1 MNKTTY
7 NLLYRSSVAGALAL
21 ILAAPALAQEQAVP
35 PGPAQATA
43 ADQTTAPATPDT
55 NGGAMEEEIYGDE
68 GSEIVV
74 TGVRRGSVIGDIPP
88 ENELTSRDIRAT
100 GATDITE
107 LLEALAPQIG
117 SARGRGG
124 ERPVLL
130 LNGQRIS
137 GFRESRD
144 IPTEAIS
151 RVEILPEEVALKYG
165 YRADQRVVNI
175 VLRERFRST
184 TARVDGKTATEGG
197 WASGLADM
205 TQLRI
210 EKGTR
215 FTTNLHVEGNT
226 ALTED
231 ERDIRVDGDPA
242 TPDDR
247 FARTLTGSKK
257 LVRGSTTLNKTVLGD
272 VSATANAEVEYNDG
286 RSLFGLSDVVLNP
299 LVRDTNS
306 ETAHLGFALNG
317 NKGKWRWSATGN
329 GDVARSESR
338 SNRADEGVRDR
349 AETLTASGDVDL
361 LANGPLFAV
370 PAGDASAT
378 FKVGASARHLDS
390 VRFRAG
396 NTSSNDL
403 ARTKGNASVNFDLPI
418 SRRNRDFSALGNL
431 TLNAN
436 AEVEQLSDFGTL
448 TTIGAGLNWSPVQ
461 RLNLITSWTR
471 EEGAPSIQQLGD
483 PILDT
488 PGSRVFDFTTG
499 QTVETTVITGGNPGL
514 LADRRNVLKLGA
526 NWRPLEETD
535 IKLRVDY
542 VRSRLDRPVSSFP
555 GVTAAL
561 EAAFPERFV
570 RGPANE
576 LLSVDL
582 RPVNFD
588 QARRDTIRWG
598 FDFSKPLRS
607 ARPSQAQI
615 ERFRAMRNEQ
625 GGGRRAE
632 AAEAGVPSR
641 PEGGTPTE
649 GAAPRDGS
657 AGADTPGG
665 GGGGFGRFGGRGRQ
679 GGRIQFSLTHTIN
692 LVDEVTIRPGLP
704 ELDYLHGDALGS
716 RGGRPRHELEAQAGY
731 FNNGLGARLSADWQ
745 SGSRVD
751 SVTGEDLHFSPLA
764 TFDLRLFA
772 NLGERFD
779 LVSKHPWLRGSSVR
793 LEVNNFFDAKPRV
806 RNTAGIAPD
815 NYQPDLL
822 DPLGRTIMISF
833 RKLFLPPRSF
843 FRRQDRP
850 SS

>member
-1 MNKTTY
+1 MNKDKY
-7 NLLYRSSVAGALAL
+7 KLLQAASVAGALAL
-21 ILAAPALAQEQAVP
+21 ALAAPAHAQDQTAPVP
-35 PGPAQATA
+35 ETQATEP
-43 ADQTTAPATPDT
+43 QPESS
-55 NGGAMEEEIYGDE
+55 GGAVEEDIYGEE
-68 GSEIVV
+68 GGEIVV

-88 ENELTSRDIRAT
+88 ENELNARDIRAT

-107 LLEALAPQIG
+107 LLDALAPQIG

-137 GFRESRD
+137 GFREIRD

-184 TARVDGKTATEGG
+184 VARLDGTTATEGG
-197 WASGLADM
+197 YLAGRADLSRLQIDKGSRL
-205 TQLRI
+205 TANLR
-210 EKGTR
+210 
-215 FTTNLHVEGNT
+215 VEGNS

-231 ERDIRVDGDPA
+231 ERDIALRDPDA
-242 TPDDR
+242 PDDR
-247 FARTLTGSKK
+247 SARTLIGSKK
-257 LVRGSTTLNKTVLGD
+257 LVRGTTTLNKTVLGD
-272 VSATANAEVEYNDG
+272 VGATVNAEVEYNEG
-286 RSLFGLSDVVLNP
+286 RSLFGLSGALES

-338 SNRADEGVRDR
+338 SDRRDDPEIDR

-361 LANGPLFAV
+361 LANGPLFAL

-378 FKVGASARHLDS
+378 FKVGASTLHFDG
-390 VRFRAG
+390 VRRRAG
-396 NTSSNDL
+396 DLSSNDL
-403 ARTKGNASVNFDLPI
+403 ARTRGTASANIDLPI
-418 SRRNRDFSALGNL
+418 SRRNRGFSALGNL

-436 AEVEQLSDFGTL
+436 AQVEQLSDFGTL
-448 TTIGAGLNWSPVQ
+448 TAIGAGLNWSPVA

-471 EEGAPSIQQLGD
+471 EEGAPSVQQLGD
-483 PILDT
+483 PIFET
-488 PGSRVFDFTTG
+488 PGTRVFDFRRNE
-499 QTVETTVITGGNPGL
+499 TVEAIARTGGNPDL
-514 LADRRNVLKLGA
+514 LSDKRNVLKVGA

-535 IKLRVDY
+535 LRVRVDY
-542 VRSRLDRPVSSFP
+542 VHSRIDRPISSFF
-555 GVTAAL
+555 GVSGAI

-570 RGPANE
+570 RATCAPAPCIGE
-576 LLSVDL
+576 LVSVDL

-588 QARRDTIRWG
+588 EAQRDTIRWG

-607 ARPSQAQI
+607 ARPSQAAI
-615 ERFRAMRNEQ
+615 ERFRGQRNAQ
-625 GGGRRAE
+625 DRPNQPAE
-632 AAEAGVPSR
+632 GTAPPPQ
-641 PEGGTPTE
+641 PEGGTPREDATPPAE
-649 GAAPRDGS
+649 GGQAAAP
-657 AGADTPGG
+657 PGG
-665 GGGGFGRFGGRGRQ
+665 GGRGFGRFGGRGRQ
-679 GGRIQFSLTHTIN
+679 GGRLQFSLTHTIN

-716 RGGRPRHELEAQAGY
+716 TGGRPRHEVEAQAGY
-731 FNNGLGARLSADWQ
+731 FNNGLGARLSANWR
-745 SGSRVD
+745 SGTRVD
-751 SVTGEDLHFSPLA
+751 SDTGDDLRFSPLA

-793 LEVNNFFDAKPRV
+793 FEVNNIFDAKPRV
-806 RNTAGIAPD
+806 RNSAGGLPIG
-815 NYQPDLL
+815 YEPDLL
-822 DPLGRTIMISF
+822 DPLGRTISISF

-843 FRRQDRP
+843 FRRQQNQSP
-850 SS
+850 QG